1 MHERQKVTAIPLF
14 HNKVNK
20 EKLTQHKSVVE
31 ANTSSEAGTSSEE
44 RISLSLQ
51 RWNVPSSLVE
61 LYSNIPSSSSSCFP
75 LLLPLEVRVF
85 EADRSARLNFSLIEL
100 QLGSSSSCHCCFL
113 SDRAL
118 TQYKTVVTFAAAKI
132 ADLKALRSKYFTL
145 QA

>member
-75 LLLPLEVRVF
+75 LFSCCPSKSEC
-85 EADRSARLNFSLIEL
+85 SRLNFSLIEL
-100 QLGSSSSCHCCFL
+100 QLGSSSSCHCCFQ

-118 TQYKTVVTFAAAKI
+118 TQYKTVFTFAAAKI